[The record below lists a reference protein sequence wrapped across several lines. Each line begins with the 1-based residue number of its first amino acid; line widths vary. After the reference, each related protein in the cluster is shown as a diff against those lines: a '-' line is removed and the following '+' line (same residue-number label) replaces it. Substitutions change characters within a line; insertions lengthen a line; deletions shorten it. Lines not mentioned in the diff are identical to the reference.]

1 MRKMETSEGGVFSF
15 NTDGDPQMPVLPF
28 RKIAKGGGISQT
40 KLKGQICEEMLS
52 MQCFPG
58 T

>member
-15 NTDGDPQMPVLPF
+15 NTDGDLPMLPF
-28 RKIAKGGGISQT
+28 RKIAKGGGISHT
-40 KLKGQICEEMLS
+40 KLKGQICEEMLT